1 VKIRSKGQKV
11 GNCAF
16 VIPAQS
22 KEKENKTDGKFLFV
36 IICIIVLVFTYLLT

>member
-1 VKIRSKGQKV
+1 MTQKDLMT
-11 GNCAF
+11 
-16 VIPAQS
+16 VIFTFSRPAQS